1 MHPCTYMD
9 KQATDMDNYQ
19 IFRRAAARSTRSGAL
34 LNDPVESYR
43 PLLATWL
50 IEMTLAL
57 GWHKKGSHNRNSY
70 ILEEGAFS
78 KVTGISVETDEDSEI
93 GGYICI
99 GGKIIDHT
107 DKACAKILKNRLEN
121 FRKQPICDEL
131 SLLGNICTIGRVLG
145 LNDAE
150 MSILCFAAVME
161 TFPAFNAAITSVSF
175 DTTQQNLGSIIALVS
190 GQSKSEIMAGLREG
204 STLVSSGIVEVES
217 STISL
222 EQKLSL
228 LSGLGEI
235 LFQVHENEDA
245 LIGQFLKKAGAP
257 SLTLLD
263 FPHLAQDIQAAKD
276 YLGGALKNKEPGS
289 NILFYGVP
297 GTGKTECVKALS
309 VALGIDLYEISFAN
323 AEGNPIS
330 GTDRLRAYNLCQRVL
345 RGSNNAILMF
355 DEIEDV
361 FPSEGT
367 DMAELL
373 GFKDAGIKSYRSG
386 KAWINRTLERNSTPA
401 IWVTNDAD
409 IDPAY
414 LRRFD
419 YSVRFSVPPQQVR
432 MSIARHH
439 LAQFDP
445 TEPWLARV
453 ASSEQVSPA
462 QYERAAKVARLSS
475 NGDMEQARRLVEQTL
490 DRSASL
496 LGQNR
501 LPARNVL
508 RTGYDLRFVNTS
520 MNVDKIIS
528 GLIKKPR
535 GTFCFYGPT
544 GTGKSELARHIADS
558 IGKPIIVKRASDIL
572 SKWVGEAE
580 QNIAEMFAD
589 ARQQEAILVLDE
601 ADSFLADRRDAHN
614 SWEVTQ
620 VNELLTQME
629 AVEGIFVCTT
639 NLLEKLDQA
648 SLRRFAFKVK
658 FDFLTA
664 SQRWEM
670 FKNELA
676 RLGGKPDS
684 AGDFEQRV
692 RGLEKLTPGDFSV
705 AARQFDVMDIE
716 VSPGELFQQL
726 QEECKIKEGSSCKI
740 GFVL

>member
-1 MHPCTYMD
+1 
-9 KQATDMDNYQ
+9 MDNFQ
-19 IFRRAAARSTRSGAL
+19 IFRRAAARSNRSGTL

-50 IEMTLAL
+50 IELTLSL
-57 GWHKKGSHNRNSY
+57 GWHKNGSSNKSSY
-70 ILEEGAFS
+70 ILEEESFS
-78 KVTGISVETDEDSEI
+78 RVTGISVETDEDSDI

-99 GGKIIDHT
+99 DGKIIDHT
-107 DKACAKILKNRLEN
+107 DAACARVLKSRLEV
-121 FRKQPICDEL
+121 FRKQPIRDEL
-131 SLLGNICTIGRVLG
+131 SLLENICTIGRILG
-145 LNDAE
+145 LSDAE
-150 MSILCFAAVME
+150 MSILCFAAVLE
-161 TFPAFNAAITSVSF
+161 TFSAFNAAISSVSF
-175 DTTQQNLGSIIALVS
+175 DTTQQNLGAIIALVS
-190 GQSKSEIMAGLREG
+190 GQQKSEVMAGLREG
-204 STLVSSGIVEVES
+204 STLVSSGIVAVES

-222 EQKLSL
+222 ENKLSL
-228 LSGLGEI
+228 LNGLGEI
-235 LFQVHENEDA
+235 LFQTHENEDA

-257 SLTLLD
+257 SLTLHD
-263 FPHLAQDIQAAKD
+263 FPHLAQDIQASKD
-276 YLGGALKNKEPGS
+276 YLGGALKNREPGS
-289 NILFYGVP
+289 NVLFYGVP
-297 GTGKTECVKALS
+297 GTGKTECVKALA

-345 RGSNNAILMF
+345 RNSNNAMLMF

-361 FPSEGT
+361 FQSEGAG
-367 DMAELL
+367 MAELL
-373 GFKDAGIKSYRSG
+373 GFEDAGRKSNRSG
-386 KAWINRTLERNSTPA
+386 KAWINRTLERNNTPA

-439 LAQFDP
+439 LAQFNP
-445 TEPWLARV
+445 PESWLARI
-453 ASSEQVSPA
+453 ASSEQVIPA

-475 NGDMEQARRLVEQTL
+475 NGDMEQARLLVEQTL

-496 LGQNR
+496 LGQKR

-520 MNVDKIIS
+520 MSVEKIIA
-528 GLIKKPR
+528 GLNKKPR
-535 GTFCFYGPT
+535 GTFCFYGPA
-544 GTGKSELARHIADS
+544 GTGKSEFARHIADS
-558 IGKPIIVKRASDIL
+558 TGKPILVKRASDIL

-580 QNIAEMFAD
+580 QNIAEMFFE

-601 ADSFLADRRDAHN
+601 ADSFLADRRDARN
-614 SWEVTQ
+614 KWEVTQ

-629 AVEGIFVCTT
+629 AFEGIFVCTT

-676 RLGGKPDS
+676 RLGGDPDA
-684 AGDFEQRV
+684 AGDWEPRV
-692 RGLEKLTPGDFSV
+692 RRLEKLTPGDFSV

-716 VSPGELFQQL
+716 VSPSELFRQL
-726 QEECKIKEGSSCKI
+726 QEECKIKGGGPGKI
-740 GFVL
+740 GFV

>member
-1 MHPCTYMD
+1 MNNF
-9 KQATDMDNYQ
+9 QN
-19 IFRRAAARSTRSGAL
+19 FRRAASRNTRSGKL
-34 LNDPVESYR
+34 LSDSIEPYR

-50 IEMTLAL
+50 LEMTLSL
-57 GWHKKGSHNRNSY
+57 GWYKKNSKKSGSY
-70 ILEEGAFS
+70 ILEENSFS
-78 KVTGISVETDEDSEI
+78 VITGLSIETDSDSDI
-93 GGYICI
+93 GDFIHI
-99 GGKIIDHT
+99 DGKFMPHT
-107 DKACAKILKNRLEN
+107 DAACARVLKLHLEK
-121 FRKQPICDEL
+121 FRKQPIRDEMA
-131 SLLGNICTIGRVLG
+131 LLKNVCTIGRILG
-145 LNDAE
+145 LSNAE
-150 MSILCFAAVME
+150 MSIMCFTAVME
-161 TFPAFNAAITSVSF
+161 TFSAFNAAISSASLETS
-175 DTTQQNLGSIIALVS
+175 QQNLGSIIALIS
-190 GQSKSEIMAGLREG
+190 GQRNIEVMAGLRQG
-204 STLVSSGIVEVES
+204 SALVSSGIVAVES
-217 STISL
+217 SPISL
-222 EQKLSL
+222 EHKLSL

-235 LFQVHENEDA
+235 LSQVHENEDA
-245 LIGQFLKKAGAP
+245 LIEQFLKKAGMP
-257 SLTLLD
+257 SLTLQD
-263 FPHLAQDIQAAKD
+263 FPHLTQDIKAIKD
-276 YLGGALKNKEPGS
+276 YLGGALKSMELGS

-297 GTGKTECVKALS
+297 GTGKTECVKALAVS
-309 VALGIDLYEISFAN
+309 LGIDLYEISFSN
-323 AEGNPIS
+323 AAGNPIS

-345 RGSNNAILMF
+345 RSSNNAILMF

-361 FPSEGT
+361 FPSEGIG
-367 DMAELL
+367 MAALFGLEDS
-373 GFKDAGIKSYRSG
+373 GEKGNKSG

-419 YSVRFSVPPQQVR
+419 YSVRFSIPPQQVR

-439 LAQFDP
+439 LAQFNP
-445 TEPWLARV
+445 PEPWLARI
-453 ASSEQVSPA
+453 ASSEQVIPA

-475 NGDMEQARRLVEQTL
+475 NGDMAQARLMVEQTL

-496 LGQNR
+496 LGQKM

-520 MNVDKIIS
+520 MSAEKIITS
-528 GLIKKPR
+528 LTKKPR
-535 GTFCFYGPT
+535 GTFCLYGPA
-544 GTGKSELARHIADS
+544 GTGKSEFARHIADK

-580 QNIAEMFAD
+580 QNIAEMFSE

-629 AVEGIFVCTT
+629 AFEGIFVCTT

-658 FDFLTA
+658 FDFMTA

-676 RLGGKPDS
+676 RLGGDPEA
-684 AGDFEQRV
+684 AGDWEQRV

-705 AARQFDVMDIE
+705 AARQFEVLDVE
-716 VSPGELFQQL
+716 ATPAELFRQL
-726 QEECKIKEGSSCKI
+726 LEECKVKGGGSSKI
-740 GFVL
+740 GFVLQD